1 MTDRQKRFV
10 AEYVREPNGTQAA
23 IRAGYAPAGAA
34 SQASRLLKEP
44 EIRQALKGIVEVYG
58 GVEPEEVLRELRG
71 VAFARASD
79 ENGSQVKYSSKLR
92 ALELLGKNLG
102 LFENGA
108 AKTVKEPVVIVD
120 GISGEG
126 MGDGSF
132 DSASRPSG

>member
-1 MTDRQKRFV
+1 MTDKQKRFV

-34 SQASRLLKEP
+34 SQACRLLREP
-44 EIRQALKGIVEVYG
+44 EIREALKGIVEVYG
-58 GVEPEEVLRELRG
+58 GVEPEEVLRELRT

-79 ENGSQVKYSSKLR
+79 ENGAQLKYSSKLR

-108 AKTVKEPVVIVD
+108 GKTEKEPVVIVD
-120 GISGEG
+120 GIGGGATGSGAA
-126 MGDGSF
+126 
-132 DSASRPSG
+132 DS